1 MIRIKKGDTVKISIG
16 KDRGK
21 TGKVLRVL
29 AKENRVLV
37 EGLNVFKKRQRPRR
51 QGEKGETVMVP
62 RPLQMANVL
71 PVCPSCGTGVRIAVK
86 GEGEGKSRSCRKCG
100 TIL

>member
-1 MIRIKKGDTVKISIG
+1 MIRIKKGDTVKISTG

-29 AKENRVLV
+29 VKENRVLI
-37 EGLNVFKKRQRPRR
+37 EGLNIFKKHRRPRR
-51 QGEKGETVMVP
+51 EGEKGETILVP
-62 RPLQMANVL
+62 RPMQMANVL
-71 PVCPSCGTGVRIAVK
+71 PVCPSCGIGVRIATK
-86 GEGEGKSRSCRKCG
+86 GEGEGRLRSCRKCG